1 MVVLLPERRRA
12 SSPSRLGHC
21 RSRPARR
28 PAAGIKAGE
37 PVPLWKKIVAGGGA
51 GAIAAANPNPNP
63 NQANANQAYPNLT

>member
-12 SSPSRLGHC
+12 SSPSLLGHC